1 MSWYEF
7 LLFVHVAC
15 AIIWI
20 GGGFLFQVYGMVEL
34 RSGDT
39 AAIARFAGNAGR
51 IGERL
56 FVPASLLVVLA
67 GIGLMIE
74 GSWSWG
80 TAVGRLRARHV
91 RRARSS
97 SGSASS
103 APTAKRIEAVG
114 PETDGRPAADPQGLL
129 DPPRRPAV
137 PVRDRVRDD
146 RQADQRDDIG
156 IVARRGGDPRRE
168 ARCSSSGRSRS
179 RQPCPAADGRDAAS
193 VTAAAAAA
201 AAATAP
207 TRTRRSAS
215 RSRRGPR
222 TPRAA

>member
-56 FVPASLLVVLA
+56 FIPASLLVVLA

-80 TAVGRLRARHV
+80 TLWIVFALVTFAASFLVGAGIL
-91 RRARSS
+91 S
-97 SGSASS
+97 
-103 APTAKRIEAVG
+103 PTAKRIEAVG
-114 PETDGRPAADPQGLL
+114 PETHEGQRLIHRVFSILRVDLL
-129 DPPRRPAV
+129 FLFAIVFAMTVKPTS
-137 PVRDRVRDD
+137 
-146 RQADQRDDIG
+146 DDIG
-156 IVARRGGDPRRE
+156 IIV
-168 ARCSSSGRSRS
+168 
-179 RQPCPAADGRDAAS
+179 
-193 VTAAAAAA
+193 VAAAILIGGSVFFLRPLAKPSAV
-201 AAATAP
+201 P
-207 TRTRRSAS
+207 EVRRAE
-215 RSRRGPR
+215 GQ
-222 TPRAA
+222 